1 MAFRSFFIKLTTLFL
16 FFLCFFIL
24 SNVCRAQIITI
35 EQMQNL
41 IEANPD
47 LEIAKKEYD
56 IAKMQVELDKI
67 ALYPTLFG
75 SVTYNNY
82 SNPVQTST
90 YNVFTTGQNGVTN
103 SYTETLTPLQERYNE
118 FSTNIGLNIPLFGTR
133 QSLKQNLIL
142 SESLKNQSVT
152 EINLKRWQASKSLI
166 YAYSEYYIRLIQLDL
181 ANEFLKDE
189 QSTKDILLER

>member
-1 MAFRSFFIKLTTLFL
+1 
-16 FFLCFFIL
+16 
-24 SNVCRAQIITI
+24 
-35 EQMQNL
+35 MQNL

-118 FSTNIGLNIPLFGTR
+118 FSTNIG
-133 QSLKQNLIL
+133 
-142 SESLKNQSVT
+142 
-152 EINLKRWQASKSLI
+152 
-166 YAYSEYYIRLIQLDL
+166 
-181 ANEFLKDE
+181 
-189 QSTKDILLER
+189 